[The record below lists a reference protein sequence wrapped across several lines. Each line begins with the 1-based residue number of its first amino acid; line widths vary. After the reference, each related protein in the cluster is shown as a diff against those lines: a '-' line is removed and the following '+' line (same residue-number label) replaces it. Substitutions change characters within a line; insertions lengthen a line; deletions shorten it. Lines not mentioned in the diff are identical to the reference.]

1 MNTQSVEQYMDQ
13 LGQQARA
20 ASRQAAA
27 AETSAKN
34 IALVEAASAIEDQAQ
49 ELARENNKDLEA
61 GRTKGLDAALL
72 DRLELTA
79 DRIAGMAEGLR
90 QVALLTDPVGEITSM
105 SYRPSGIQVG
115 HMRVPLGVIGIIY
128 ESRPNVTADAAALCL
143 KSGNASILR
152 GGSEALHSNLAIAKC
167 IGQGMQAAGLS

>member
-1 MNTQSVEQYMDQ
+1 MNTQSVEQYVDQ
-13 LGQQARA
+13 LGQQARV

-27 AETSAKN
+27 ADTSAKN
-34 IALVEAASAIEDQAQ
+34 RALVEAATAIEDQAQ

-61 GRTKGLDAALL
+61 GRAKGLDAALL

-90 QVALLTDPVGEITSM
+90 QVASLPDPVGEITSM

-167 IGQGMQAAGLS
+167 TN